1 MNSAIS
7 SCHGAPGLLEADNH
21 SSAHRLC
28 RPGRDL
34 VLGQAQAVK
43 LNLNWQLSM
52 ARVSPAQFVRQV
64 RQEASRISW
73 ASRRETG
80 TATLTVFIMVAI
92 AAVFFLLVDMV
103 LSNVVQFVLGLG
115 G

>member
-1 MNSAIS
+1 L
-7 SCHGAPGLLEADNH
+7 GLIL
-21 SSAHRLC
+21 
-28 RPGRDL
+28 P
-34 VLGQAQAVK
+34 VK
-43 LNLNWQLSM
+43 KNLNWQLSM
-52 ARVSPAQFVRQV
+52 SRVNPAQFVRQV

-115 G
+115 S